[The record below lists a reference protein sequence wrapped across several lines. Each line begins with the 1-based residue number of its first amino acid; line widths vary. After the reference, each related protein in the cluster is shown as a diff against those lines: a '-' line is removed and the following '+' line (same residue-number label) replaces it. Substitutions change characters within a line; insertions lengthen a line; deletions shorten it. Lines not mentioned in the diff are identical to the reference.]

1 MVANSVVVVGAGSAG
16 CVLAARLSAEPRR
29 HVVLVEAGPDYSST
43 AALPADLA
51 DGSLPASSHDW
62 GLRTEP
68 DARGGP
74 LHLPRARVVGGCSAT
89 NAGFWLRGWPA
100 DYDAWATDNPGWAFD
115 ELLPLFRSME
125 ADRDFAHEWHGVDG
139 QVPVSRVP
147 VADLEPYPR
156 AFVDAALACGHAA
169 VADHNRPGAV
179 GVGPVP
185 RNVRDGVRMSTA
197 LTHLAAAR
205 TRRNLQ
211 IIPDTAVDQLE
222 PVGGRPRGVRTQR
235 GDVIEADTVIVAA
248 GAYGSPAILLR
259 SGIGPAAQLH
269 ALGIPPVVDLPGV
282 GANLVDHPL
291 VAVDLPATPGRRG
304 PALPVLLTLR
314 SATADPAGPPDL
326 HLFLAGPF
334 DTPSVPSGAVFG
346 IVTGLMS
353 PRSRGSVRLRS
364 ADPADPP
371 VIDPAYLRHPDDVT
385 RMVEA
390 TLAARRI
397 SRTGP
402 LADLVAGP
410 EIAPGAAVGDDDATG
425 LAESICRRVGPYHH
439 PVGTCAMGADPGAGA
454 VVDARGAVHGITGV
468 LVADASI
475 MPTIPSANT
484 NASTI
489 VIAERIARTVEPS

>member
-1 MVANSVVVVGAGSAG
+1 MAVDSVVVVGAGSAG

-29 HVVLVEAGPDYSST
+29 HVVLVEAGPDYPS
-43 AALPADLA
+43 ALPPDLA
-51 DGSLPASSHDW
+51 DASLPASSHDW

-68 DARGGP
+68 GG
-74 LHLPRARVVGGCSAT
+74 LDLPRARVVGGCSAT
-89 NAGFWLRGWPA
+89 NAGFRVRGWAA
-100 DYDAWATDNPGWAFD
+100 DFDAWPTGWAFD
-115 ELLPLFRSME
+115 DLLPLFRSVE
-125 ADRDFAHEWHGVDG
+125 ADRDFADEWHGVDG
-139 QVPVSRVP
+139 PVPISRLP

-156 AFVDAALACGHAA
+156 AFVDAAAACGHAA

-179 GVGPVP
+179 GVGPAP

-197 LTHLAAAR
+197 LTHLAPAR
-205 TRRNLQ
+205 TRRNLE
-211 IIPDTAVDQLE
+211 ILPDTPIDRLE
-222 PVGGRPRGVRTQR
+222 LVGGRPRGVRTQR
-235 GDVIEADTVIVAA
+235 GDVVEADSVILAA

-259 SGIGPAAQLH
+259 SGIGPAAQLR
-269 ALGIPPVVDLPGV
+269 ALGIPRVVDLPGV
-282 GANLVDHPL
+282 GADLVDHPL

-314 SATADPAGPPDL
+314 STAADPSGPPDL
-326 HLFLAGPF
+326 HLFVAGPF
-334 DTPSVPSGAVFG
+334 DTPSLPSGAVFG

-371 VIDPAYLRHPDDVT
+371 VIDPAYLRHPDDVA

-397 SRTGP
+397 SRTRP
-402 LADLVAGP
+402 LVDLVAGP
-410 EIAPGAAVGDDDATG
+410 EIAPGPAVDDDDVTG

-439 PVGTCAMGADPGAGA
+439 PVGTCAMGA
-454 VVDARGAVHGITGV
+454 VVDAGGAVHGITGV

-489 VIAERIARTVEPS
+489 VVAERIAGAL

>member
-1 MVANSVVVVGAGSAG
+1 VVANSVVVVGAGSAG
-16 CVLAARLSAEPRR
+16 CVLAARLSAAPRR
-29 HVVLVEAGPDYSST
+29 HVVLVEAGPDYPS
-43 AALPADLA
+43 ALPPDLA
-51 DGSLPASSHDW
+51 DASLPASSHDW

-68 DARGGP
+68 GG
-74 LHLPRARVVGGCSAT
+74 LALPRARVVGGCSAT

-100 DYDAWATDNPGWAFD
+100 DYDAWATGWTFD
-115 ELLPLFRSME
+115 ELLPLFRSVE
-125 ADRDFAHEWHGVDG
+125 ADRDFADEWHGVDG
-139 QVPVSRVP
+139 PVPVARVP
-147 VADLEPYPR
+147 VDDLEPYPR
-156 AFVDAALACGHAA
+156 AFVDAARACGHAA

-179 GVGPVP
+179 GVGPLP

-197 LTHLAAAR
+197 LTHLAPAR

-211 IIPDTAVDQLE
+211 ILPDTPVDRLE
-222 PVGGRPRGVRTQR
+222 LVDGRPRGVRTQR
-235 GDVIEADTVIVAA
+235 GDVIAADSVVLAA

-259 SGIGPAAQLH
+259 SGIGPAAQLR
-269 ALGIPPVVDLPGV
+269 ALGIPCVVDLPGV
-282 GANLVDHPL
+282 GADLVDHPL

-314 SATADPAGPPDL
+314 STRADRDGPPDL
-326 HLFLAGPF
+326 HLFVAGPF

-371 VIDPAYLRHPDDVT
+371 VIDPGYLRHPDDVA

-397 SRTGP
+397 SRTRP
-402 LADLVAGP
+402 LVDLVAGP
-410 EIAPGAAVGDDDATG
+410 EIAPGPAVGDDDATG

-439 PVGTCAMGADPGAGA
+439 PVGTCAMGA

-468 LVADASI
+468 LVADAAI

-484 NASTI
+484 NAST
-489 VIAERIARTVEPS
+489 VVVAERIASAL

>member
-29 HVVLVEAGPDYSST
+29 HVVLVEAGPDYPST

-62 GLRTEP
+62 GWRTEP
-68 DARGGP
+68 DARRGP
-74 LHLPRARVVGGCSAT
+74 LDLPRARVVGGCSAT

-100 DYDAWATDNPGWAFD
+100 DYEAWATGWTFD
-115 ELLPLFRSME
+115 ALLPLFRSVE
-125 ADRDFAHEWHGVDG
+125 ADRDFADEWHGSDG
-139 QVPVSRVP
+139 PVPVARVP

-179 GVGPVP
+179 GVGPAP
-185 RNVRDGVRMSTA
+185 RNVRDRLRMSTA
-197 LTHLAAAR
+197 LTHLAPAR

-211 IIPDTAVDQLE
+211 ILPDTPVDRLE
-222 PVGGRPRGVRTQR
+222 LVDGRPRGVRTQR
-235 GDVIEADTVIVAA
+235 GDVVEAHSVVLAA

-259 SGIGPAAQLH
+259 SGIGPAAQLR
-269 ALGIPPVVDLPGV
+269 ALGIPRVVDLPGV
-282 GANLVDHPL
+282 GADLVDHPL

-314 SATADPAGPPDL
+314 STAADPSGPPDL
-326 HLFLAGPF
+326 HLFVAGPF

-371 VIDPAYLRHPDDVT
+371 VIDPGYLRHPDDVT

-397 SRTGP
+397 SRTRP
-402 LADLVAGP
+402 LVDLIAGP

-439 PVGTCAMGADPGAGA
+439 PVGTCAMGA

-489 VIAERIARTVEPS
+489 VLAERIASTL

>member
-1 MVANSVVVVGAGSAG
+1 VVANSVVVVGAGSAG

-29 HVVLVEAGPDYSST
+29 HVVLIEAGPDYPS
-43 AALPADLA
+43 ALPPDLA
-51 DGSLPASSHDW
+51 DASLPASSHDW

-68 DARGGP
+68 GG
-74 LHLPRARVVGGCSAT
+74 LDLPRARVVGGCSAT

-100 DYDAWATDNPGWAFD
+100 DFDAWPTGWAFD
-115 ELLPLFRSME
+115 ALLPLFRSVE
-125 ADRDFAHEWHGVDG
+125 ADRDFADEWHGVDG
-139 QVPVSRVP
+139 PVPISRVP
-147 VADLEPYPR
+147 VDDLEPYPC
-156 AFVDAALACGHAA
+156 AFVDAAVACGHAA

-179 GVGPVP
+179 GVGPTP
-185 RNVRDGVRMSTA
+185 RNVLAGVRMSTA
-197 LTHLAAAR
+197 LTHLAPAR
-205 TRRNLQ
+205 ARRNLE
-211 IIPDTAVDQLE
+211 ILPDTPVDRLE
-222 PVGGRPRGVRTQR
+222 LVDGRPRGVRTQR
-235 GDVIEADTVIVAA
+235 GDVIEADSVILAA

-259 SGIGPAAQLH
+259 SGIGPAAQLR
-269 ALGIPPVVDLPGV
+269 ALGITCVVDLPGV
-282 GANLVDHPL
+282 GTDLVDHPL

-314 SATADPAGPPDL
+314 STAADPSGPPDL
-326 HLFLAGPF
+326 HLFVAGPF

-364 ADPADPP
+364 ADPGDPP
-371 VIDPAYLRHPDDVT
+371 VIDPGYLRHPDDVT

-397 SRTGP
+397 SRTRP
-402 LADLVAGP
+402 LVDLVAGP
-410 EIAPGAAVGDDDATG
+410 EIAPGPAVDDDDVTG

-439 PVGTCAMGADPGAGA
+439 PVGTCAMGA

-489 VIAERIARTVEPS
+489 VVAERIASAL

>member
-1 MVANSVVVVGAGSAG
+1 VAVDSVVVVGAGSAG

-29 HVVLVEAGPDYSST
+29 RVVLVEAGPDYPST

-51 DGSLPASSHDW
+51 DASLPASSHDW
-62 GLRTEP
+62 GLRSEP
-68 DARGGP
+68 GGVA
-74 LHLPRARVVGGCSAT
+74 LPRARVVGGCSAT

-100 DYDAWATDNPGWAFD
+100 DYDAWPGWAFD
-115 ELLPLFRSME
+115 ELLPLFRSVE
-125 ADRDFAHEWHGVDG
+125 ADRDFADEWHGGDG
-139 QVPVSRVP
+139 PVPVSRVP
-147 VADLEPYPR
+147 VDELEPYPR

-179 GVGPVP
+179 GVGPTP

-197 LTHLAAAR
+197 LTHLAPAR
-205 TRRNLQ
+205 DRPNLE
-211 IIPDTAVDQLE
+211 ILAGTTVDRIEL
-222 PVGGRPRGVRTQR
+222 VDGRARGVRTQR
-235 GDVIEADTVIVAA
+235 GEVIAAATVVLAA

-259 SGIGPAAQLH
+259 SGIGPGAALRG
-269 ALGIPPVVDLPGV
+269 LGIPSVVDLPGV
-282 GANLVDHPL
+282 GDNLVDHPL
-291 VAVDLPATPGRRG
+291 VAVDLPARPGRRG
-304 PALPVLLTLR
+304 PALPVLLTAR
-314 SATADPAGPPDL
+314 STRADRDGPPDL
-326 HLFLAGPF
+326 HLFPAGPF
-334 DTPSVPSGAVFG
+334 DTPDGAVFG
-346 IVTGLMS
+346 IVTGLMA

-390 TLAARRI
+390 TRAARRI
-397 SRTGP
+397 SRTRP

-410 EIAPGAAVGDDDATG
+410 EIAPGAGIADDDTTG

-439 PVGTCAMGADPGAGA
+439 PVGTCAMGA
-454 VVDARGAVHGITGV
+454 VVDARGGVHGAPGV

-484 NASTI
+484 NASA
-489 VIAERIARTVEPS
+489 VVVAERIASTL